1 MVGGWFASL
10 VAEGGVDEDDE
21 GGRACRAAVEDDGH
35 FAHALGRGT
44 IVAGA
49 G

>member
-1 MVGGWFASL
+1 MVL

-21 GGRACRAAVEDDGH
+21 GWGAGGAAFEDGRY

-44 IVAGA
+44 VVASA
-49 G
+49 S

>member
-1 MVGGWFASL
+1 MVL

-21 GGRACRAAVEDDGH
+21 GGRTCRAAVEDGRH
-35 FAHALGRGT
+35 FAHALWGSA